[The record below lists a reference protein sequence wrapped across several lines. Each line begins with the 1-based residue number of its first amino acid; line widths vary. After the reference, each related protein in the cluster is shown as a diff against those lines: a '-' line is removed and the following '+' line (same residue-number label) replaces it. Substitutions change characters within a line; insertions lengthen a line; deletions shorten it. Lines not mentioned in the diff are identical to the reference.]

1 MSHFTGSSN
10 YGTMPKWAT
19 VIIKC
24 VLMTLFGVVFVG
36 ITLLPLWMIF
46 ILTLAT
52 IPFLFKAVKGK

>member
-1 MSHFTGSSN
+1 
-10 YGTMPKWAT
+10 
-19 VIIKC
+19 
-24 VLMTLFGVVFVG
+24 MTLLGIAFVG